1 MKLRETEA
9 LGVEDDHHGGV
20 GHVDAYLDDGGSDEN
35 LGLTADEALHLFFL
49 VFQLHAAMHLA
60 ETEFRE
66 GLFQYL
72 ETVFK
77 ILEVALGTL
86 FYQGEYDIYLTAR
99 ADLLTDAVVE

>member
-1 MKLRETEA
+1 
-9 LGVEDDHHGGV
+9 
-20 GHVDAYLDDGGSDEN
+20 
-35 LGLTADEALHLFFL
+35 
-49 VFQLHAAMHLA
+49 MHLA
-60 ETEFRE
+60 EAEFRE